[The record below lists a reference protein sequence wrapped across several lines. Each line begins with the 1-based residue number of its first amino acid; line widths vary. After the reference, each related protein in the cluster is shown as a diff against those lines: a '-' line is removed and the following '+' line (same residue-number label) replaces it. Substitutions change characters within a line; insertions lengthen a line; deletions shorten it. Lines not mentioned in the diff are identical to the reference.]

1 MFNQENKTLRCINC
15 LFYVAIT
22 RSEGK
27 CHFNSPDHVG
37 WPTVQA
43 SDFCS
48 KWQPDGETQKEMQ
61 QQQQAMVQQ
70 AMAAAGAAPES
81 TQKGSV
87 VVVTVP
93 DPDMMEVD
101 EDGMVDLDS
110 MWGEEEE

>member
-15 LFYVAIT
+15 LFYVPTT

-27 CHFNSPDHVG
+27 CHHNPPDHVG

-48 KWQPDGETQKEMQ
+48 SWQPDGEMQKEMQ
-61 QQQQAMVQQ
+61 QKQQEMVQQ
-70 AMAAAGAAPES
+70 AMAAAAGDTASP
-81 TQKGSV
+81 KGSV